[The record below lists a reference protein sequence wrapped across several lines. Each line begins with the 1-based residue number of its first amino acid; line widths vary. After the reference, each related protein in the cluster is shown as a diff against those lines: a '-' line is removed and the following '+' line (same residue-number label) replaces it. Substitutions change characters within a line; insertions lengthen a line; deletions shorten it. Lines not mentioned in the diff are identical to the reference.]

1 MTVGMTSRI
10 QTGRPYP
17 IGPHVDARGANFALF
32 SAHAERVELCLFD
45 EHSRRE
51 TERIAL
57 PENSEGIWHG
67 YLPGV
72 QAGQLYGYRVYGP
85 YVPQEG
91 HRFNPHKLLLDP
103 YAREIDGPFHIGD
116 LHFGYRVGSQRGDLG
131 MDRRDN
137 ARVMPKAR
145 LVDESFSWG
154 DDRPLRHALRD
165 TVIYEMHVGGFTRKL
180 PDIPTHLRGTFA
192 GLREP
197 AAIDHLRRLG
207 ITAVEFL
214 PVHSWVND
222 RCLVEHHLRNYWGYN
237 SIGFF
242 APDQR
247 YGASHTEFKHTVA
260 TLHAA
265 GIEVILDVVY
275 NHTAEGNEMGPTLC
289 FRGIDNASYY
299 WLSPDSPRH
308 TMDFTGCGNSL
319 KLSHPRTLQMVADSL
334 RYWVQV
340 MHVDGFRFD
349 LASTLAR
356 GPVGFD
362 GNAPFLEVLAQDPV
376 LAQVKLIA
384 EPWDVGDGGYRVGGF
399 PPGWSEWND
408 RYRQIMRRYWRGDGG
423 IIGEVAS
430 RLSASADLF
439 NHDARRPSA
448 SVNFVTAHDGFT
460 LRDLLSYN
468 EKHNEN
474 NDEDNKD
481 GSNDNASWNC
491 GAEGPTEDESIIRL
505 RQQLR
510 RNLLA
515 TLLLSQGVPMIL
527 AGDEIGN
534 SQGGNNNAYCQDNE
548 IGWIDWSGRGVSGRD
563 VTDFIAKLIHLR
575 QSCALSHEHFLE
587 GKIRNP
593 SGRKDIAWHRADGQE
608 MTEED
613 WHFPDARFLA
623 VAIDGDAPA
632 LVFLNAHWEPLK
644 ITVPSATGVTIWRT
658 EIDTVEQSGIGHG
671 ALSPG
676 DEFEMPV
683 RALMMFLG
691 YNEEASPPS

>member
-1 MTVGMTSRI
+1 MASRI

-17 IGPHVDARGANFALF
+17 LGPQTDARGANFALF
-32 SAHAERVELCLFD
+32 SAHAEKIELCLFD
-45 EHSRRE
+45 EHGRRE
-51 TERIAL
+51 VERIVL
-57 PENSEGIWHG
+57 PENTENIWHG
-67 YLPGV
+67 YLPGMC
-72 QAGQLYGYRVYGP
+72 AGQLYGYRVHGP
-85 YVPQEG
+85 YAPQDG
-91 HRFNPHKLLLDP
+91 HRFNPNKLLLDP
-103 YAREIDGPFHIGD
+103 YAREIDGPFHISD
-116 LHFGYRVGSQRGDLG
+116 LHFGYRVGSQRGDLS

-165 TVIYEMHVGGFTRKL
+165 TVIYEMHVTGFTRRM
-180 PDIPTHLRGTFA
+180 PDIPDHLRGTFA
-192 GLREP
+192 ALREP
-197 AAIDHLRRLG
+197 AAIDHLHRLG
-207 ITAVEFL
+207 VTAVELL
-214 PVHSWVND
+214 PVHSWVDD
-222 RCLVEHHLRNYWGYN
+222 RYLVERNLRNYWGYN

-275 NHTAEGNEMGPTLC
+275 NHTAEGNEMGPTLS

-299 WLSPDSPRH
+299 WLSPEDQRH

-319 KLSHPRTLQMVADSL
+319 KLSHPRTLQMVVDSL
-334 RYWVQV
+334 RYWVEV

-384 EPWDVGDGGYRVGGF
+384 EPWDVGDGGYRVGSF

-408 RYRQIMRRYWRGDGG
+408 RYRQTMRRYWRGDGG
-423 IIGEVAS
+423 IIGEVAG

-439 NHDARRPSA
+439 NHDARRSSA
-448 SVNFVTAHDGFT
+448 TINFITAHDGFT
-460 LRDLLSYN
+460 LQDLVSYN
-468 EKHNEN
+468 DKHNEN
-474 NDEDNKD
+474 NGEDNKD
-481 GSNDNASWNC
+481 GTNDNAAWNS
-491 GAEGPTEDESIIRL
+491 GAEGPTDDENIIHL

-510 RNLLA
+510 RNFLA
-515 TLLLSQGVPMIL
+515 TLLFSQGVPMIL
-527 AGDEIGN
+527 AGDELAN

-548 IGWIDWSGRGVSGRD
+548 IGWIDWSGLGKPGDDLV
-563 VTDFIAKLIHLR
+563 DFIAKLIELR
-575 QSCALSHEHFLE
+575 QGCALSHEHFLE

-608 MTEED
+608 MTEDD

-623 VAIDGDAPA
+623 VAVDGAAPA
-632 LVFLNAHWEPLK
+632 LIFFNAHWEPLK
-644 ITVPSATGVTIWRT
+644 VTVPSAAGVAQWQI
-658 EIDTVEQSGIGHG
+658 EIDTTQQSGLGKGMLLPG
-671 ALSPG
+671 AEL
-676 DEFEMPV
+676 EMLP
-683 RALMMFLG
+683 RALLMVLG
-691 YNEEASPPS
+691 SDEAPPAVP